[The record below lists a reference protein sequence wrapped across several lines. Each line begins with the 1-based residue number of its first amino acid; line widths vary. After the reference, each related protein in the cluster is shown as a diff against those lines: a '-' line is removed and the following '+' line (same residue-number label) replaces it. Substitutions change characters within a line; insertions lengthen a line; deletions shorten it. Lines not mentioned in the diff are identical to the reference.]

1 MWEENP
7 CTMLIRR
14 LYLSLTRL
22 SNRILHQHDLTM
34 SQLMTL
40 LLLSG
45 SSEKELSLKEL
56 ERLLQTSQPDVA
68 GIASRLEKKGLVSR
82 FQDAADRR
90 VKRLSI
96 TTQGEQ
102 SCCAAR
108 GEIRSGED
116 ALRQPIPKKRRHIR
130 SHNRLCRPFFIQY
143 GCLFLRSPAGRSSV
157 RDCGRSFQSRY
168 R

>member
-1 MWEENP
+1 MGGESLHDAHP
-7 CTMLIRR
+7 PTLPVTDASVQPYPAPTRSDDVPAYDAAAPIR
-14 LYLSLTRL
+14 
-22 SNRILHQHDLTM
+22 
-34 SQLMTL
+34 L
-40 LLLSG
+40 LR
-45 SSEKELSLKEL
+45 K

-82 FQDAADRR
+82 FPDAADRR

-116 ALRQPIPKKRRHIR
+116 ALLAGMTPEEQNAFRRLLEKAAQ
-130 SHNRLCRPFFIQY
+130 NLT
-143 GCLFLRSPAGRSSV
+143 
-157 RDCGRSFQSRY
+157 
-168 R
+168 

>member
-14 LYLSLTRL
+14 LYLSLARL

-56 ERLLQTSQPDVA
+56 LRERLLQTSQPDVA

-102 SCCAAR
+102 SCSAAR

-116 ALRQPIPKKRRHIR
+116 ALLAGMTPEEQNTFRRLLEKAAQ
-130 SHNRLCRPFFIQY
+130 NLT
-143 GCLFLRSPAGRSSV
+143 
-157 RDCGRSFQSRY
+157 
-168 R
+168 

>member
-102 SCCAAR
+102 SCSAAR

-116 ALRQPIPKKRRHIR
+116 ALLAGMTPEEQNAFRRLLEKAAQ
-130 SHNRLCRPFFIQY
+130 NLT
-143 GCLFLRSPAGRSSV
+143 
-157 RDCGRSFQSRY
+157 
-168 R
+168 

>member
-1 MWEENP
+1 MA
-7 CTMLIRR
+7 
-14 LYLSLTRL
+14 
-22 SNRILHQHDLTM
+22 
-34 SQLMTL
+34 L

-108 GEIRSGED
+108 DEIRSGED
-116 ALRQPIPKKRRHIR
+116 ALLAGMTPEEQNAFRRLLEKAAQ
-130 SHNRLCRPFFIQY
+130 NLT
-143 GCLFLRSPAGRSSV
+143 
-157 RDCGRSFQSRY
+157 
-168 R
+168 